1 MSPGGLDFDLY
12 PCGRK
17 ICAFADRC
25 SANKIRLGSCLGPI
39 GSTLVWNIRRPEPWK
54 FRSGAGATSYH
65 SRCKYVHPAGKLLTR
80 RRHGLLHIAAV
91 DRQASQQGRDRVV
104 LFRRYVGHISRE
116 NIFIALNGHEHALRW
131 DAKRAEIPLLKVL
144 KRPYILLLGSSAKHK
159 NVHVILEQAR
169 GLDTMAAN
177 LSSSRDIEHFF
188 CACARL
194 SAIQH

>member
-1 MSPGGLDFDLY
+1 M
-12 PCGRK
+12 
-17 ICAFADRC
+17 
-25 SANKIRLGSCLGPI
+25 
-39 GSTLVWNIRRPEPWK
+39 
-54 FRSGAGATSYH
+54 
-65 SRCKYVHPAGKLLTR
+65 
-80 RRHGLLHIAAV
+80 HIAAV

-169 GLDTMAAN
+169 GLDTVAAN